1 MSQRILI
8 TENVWISPGL
18 RQEQEQLP
26 SVTGSFEFFVFTT
39 GTCKVCQVITAFFES
54 LKAVTTGTYR
64 VIATTL
70 KASSIAGTV
79 LEYLKVAGTVSET
92 LKAVAT
98 IFKSLSIT
106 DVQQG

>member
-18 RQEQEQLP
+18 RKEQEQLP
-26 SVTGSFEFFVFTT
+26 SVTGSFDFFVFTT
-39 GTCKVCQVITAFFES
+39 GTCKVCQVITTLFES
-54 LKAVTTGTYR
+54 LKALTTGIYR
-64 VIATTL
+64 VIAATL

-79 LEYLKVAGTVSET
+79 FESLKVVGTVFET
-92 LKAVAT
+92 LKAVST
-98 IFKSLSIT
+98 VFKSLSNA